1 MIDAS
6 KIALTGLN
14 AAERRLSVSAHN
26 TANATTPNFTSQR
39 VVQSSVVEGGVRT
52 DVVNVESE
60 GVSLEEEAIE
70 QNLST
75 YTYKANLKVLKVQ
88 QELDQALLDIN
99 A

>member
-14 AAERRLSVSAHN
+14 ASERRLAVSANN
-26 TANATTPNFTSQR
+26 TANATTPNFTAQR

-52 DVVNVESE
+52 DVVNVEGE
-60 GVSLEEEAIE
+60 GVSLEQEAID
-70 QNLST
+70 QNLAT
-75 YTYKANLKVLKVQ
+75 YTFKANLKVLKAK
-88 QELDQALLDIN
+88 EEMDKALLDIN

>member
-1 MIDAS
+1 MFDAA

-14 AAERRLSVSAHN
+14 AAERRLSVSAQN

-52 DVVNVESE
+52 DVVNVEGE
-60 GVSLEEEAIE
+60 GVSLEEEAID

-88 QELDQALLDIN
+88 QELDKALLDIN